1 MSRND
6 SEQIERPKSLTEMAI
21 DRLRISIMEG
31 DLSLGQALSETM
43 LAKKFGVS
51 KTPVREA
58 LFRLKQE
65 GVIDIIPQKGS
76 FVFLPDPK
84 AVNDLCDFRAYV
96 EPLALREAFS
106 ENNDDFM
113 DSLEMTL
120 LKMKRML
127 KRGDLVEYLRL
138 DSEFHQLFFDHC
150 KNPYLKEAYKLVSTK
165 AAALRSHLSM
175 NELKASQSNVQHV
188 ELVAFLND
196 GKIDEAVKVIT
207 EHVLNIKQAYLV
219 EKVG

>member
-1 MSRND
+1 MIRSD
-6 SEQIERPKSLTEMAI
+6 SEQIERPKSLTEMVI
-21 DRLRISIMEG
+21 ERLRLSIMEG
-31 DLSLGQALSETM
+31 DLALGQALSETM

-84 AVNDLCDFRAYV
+84 AVNDLCDFRAYI
-96 EPLALREAFS
+96 EPLALREAVS
-106 ENNDDFM
+106 EGDDDFL

-120 LKMKRML
+120 LKMRRML
-127 KRGDLVEYLRL
+127 KRENLIEYLRL
-138 DSEFHQLFFDHC
+138 DSEFHQLFFDYC

-175 NELKASQSNVQHV
+175 NKFKASQSNEQHV
-188 ELVAFLND
+188 ELVGFLSD

-207 EHVLNIKQAYLV
+207 EHVINIKQAYLE
-219 EKVG
+219 EK